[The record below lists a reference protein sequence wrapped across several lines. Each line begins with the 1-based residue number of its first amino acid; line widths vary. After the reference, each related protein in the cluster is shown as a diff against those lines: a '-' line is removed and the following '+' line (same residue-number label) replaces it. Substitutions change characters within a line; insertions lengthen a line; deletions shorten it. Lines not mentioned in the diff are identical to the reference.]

1 MPFYYSLFFNSA
13 AVVGDAFRAD
23 LLDNVAQLL
32 FCFFKDIRVVRDF
45 KVFND
50 LKDFLPYYFIWLL

>member
-32 FCFFKDIRVVRDF
+32 FGVFKDFRVV
-45 KVFND
+45 KVVND
-50 LKDFLPYYFIWLL
+50 LKGFLSYCFIWLL